1 MPRSRWELGANFLS
15 LWLAEPCRWK
25 GDHTSFMLYMLL
37 IPSDAAAA
45 LGIIL
50 VVVISVSATSLT
62 TGNDGLVLITA

>member
-1 MPRSRWELGANFLS
+1 MWLGK
-15 LWLAEPCRWK
+15 PCRSK
-25 GDHTSFMLYMLL
+25 EGHTVLKLYMLL